1 MARLE
6 VRLGHLELAA
16 LCLHALVLAVLGG
29 VVGGEEVLVV
39 FALAVEVDLARVST
53 DLEHVRP
60 EGDGAGDDLKSGPRS
75 VS

>member
-1 MARLE
+1 MAGLE
-6 VRLGHLELAA
+6 VGLGDLELAA
-16 LCLHALVLAVLGG
+16 LGLHALVLAVLGG

-39 FALAVEVDLARVST
+39 LALPVQVDLARVAP
-53 DLEHVRP
+53 DLEYVRP